1 MFHVRAMSLIL
12 SLSLASLAA
21 AIRDEA
27 APPVDKLLRGV
38 GSRAASRLSKGFGR
52 RGMHMQNGQLKMTN
66 KEVMDWAKL
75 HLGEDLFRAMKKGSG
90 TRAYEAAMNAYRP
103 AAHVTKKMFAS
114 YGQGQLGKQV
124 TNNIL
129 KAHRTGAANPI
140 MSAHG
145 FGPNGQ
151 ATLKQGFQRLQN
163 SNFMKLVE
171 KQKGPKDPKAL
182 KKSLKDVLAE
192 SDALM
197 KDIDKV
203 LKSMSLLQVGDLE
216 TEPDYFEATKLMAET
231 MNLPAKEVLV
241 NSLMYVYDESM
252 YILGGLAQEDWLP
265 SSSASMKEALMSLSM
280 ADLEDLRPQ
289 IQETFILCH
298 QLIDQAYSS
307 EVQAVQQT
315 HPDDNDDPVRLE
327 EEDLSKM
334 EELE

>member
-1 MFHVRAMSLIL
+1 MFHVSAMSLVL
-12 SLSLASLAA
+12 ALLSLASLAA

-27 APPVDKLLRGV
+27 AQPIDKLLRGV
-38 GSRAASRLSKGFGR
+38 GSRAASGLSKGFGR

-66 KEVMDWAKL
+66 KEVVDWVKL
-75 HLGEDLFRAMKKGSG
+75 HLGEDLYRAMKKGSG
-90 TRAYEAAMNAYRP
+90 TRAYEAAMNVYRP
-103 AAHVTKKMFAS
+103 TAHVTEKMLAS

-129 KAHRTGAANPI
+129 KAHRTGANPI
-140 MSAHG
+140 LSAHG
-145 FGPNGQ
+145 LGPNGQ

-163 SNFMKLVE
+163 SNFMKLLE
-171 KQKGPKDPKAL
+171 KQKEPKDVKTV
-182 KKSLKDVLAE
+182 KKSLKDLFAE
-192 SDALM
+192 ADALL
-197 KDIDKV
+197 KHIDK
-203 LKSMSLLQVGDLE
+203 LKSMSLLQVGE
-216 TEPDYFEATKLMAET
+216 TDSPDYFEATKLMAET

-252 YILGGLAQEDWLP
+252 YILGGLVQEDWLP

-280 ADLEDLRPQ
+280 ADLEDFRPQ
-289 IQETFILCH
+289 IQETFVLCH
-298 QLIDQAYSS
+298 QLIDRAYSA
-307 EVQAVQQT
+307 EVQALQT